1 MPHTQGSNPRLAGRL
16 PDGSGT
22 DAFEPRL
29 GQLAKVAAA
38 AQTGDAAV
46 IAVLEAARARN
57 ATNLTAFETALSG
70 NLTAATTKASLQ
82 ASSE

>member
-1 MPHTQGSNPRLAGRL
+1 
-16 PDGSGT
+16 
-22 DAFEPRL
+22 
-29 GQLAKVAAA
+29 VAAA

-46 IAVLEAARARN
+46 VAVLEAARAQN
-57 ATNLTAFETALSG
+57 ATNLTAFEATLSG